1 MADETT
7 KSEADE
13 TTDDQVEATAD
24 EATQETGDEAAQDE
38 QSGEAAET
46 AAEGTEEPAAEE
58 EQSEE
63 GTNEGAEDPAEDAD
77 GAKNDEAAEESESK
91 DDEAGKDE
99 ESESEEEVDE
109 YGGVSMDQVEAI
121 LKRNAGEGKDDDD
134 LSITPQMRRMFD
146 RELENTKRVEETIKG
161 AKSNPVWLVPVF
173 VALLI
178 IGLIW
183 VVAFYFTGKYPIPG
197 IGQWNLL
204 VGFAIML
211 VGFLMTMWWH

>member
-7 KSEADE
+7 DKSEADE

-24 EATQETGDEAAQDE
+24 ETKTETAEGVSEGADEAADHKDAADDKSDE
-38 QSGEAAET
+38 SDKEDVDS
-46 AAEGTEEPAAEE
+46 
-58 EQSEE
+58 SEE
-63 GTNEGAEDPAEDAD
+63 SDKSDADKAEDDKSDKGDDED
-77 GAKNDEAAEESESK
+77 DEAADK
-91 DDEAGKDE
+91 DDKSDEDDKSDKDD
-99 ESESEEEVDE
+99 DE
-109 YGGVSMDQVEAI
+109 YGNVSMKQVEAI
-121 LKRNAGEGKDDDD
+121 LSHSADAAKDAD
-134 LSITPQMRRMFD
+134 LELTPQMKRMFD

-161 AKSNPVWLVPVF
+161 AKSNPAWFVPLF

-183 VVAFYFTGKYPIPG
+183 VVAFYFTGKYPIPQ

-204 VGFAIML
+204 VGFGIML